1 MDPFHP
7 RPEELPAVIPIFPL
21 TGGLLLPGARLP
33 LNIFEPHFL
42 AMVEDALAHGRMLGM
57 MLPDPAHPRVN
68 GRSTPYRTGCLGRIA
83 SFAETEDGRY
93 LITLRGLSRFD
104 LLEELP
110 ERADGV
116 RRVRA
121 DYAPYGGD
129 LEAPAEEGV
138 DRDALLQALRPYF
151 QSRNIEADWE
161 AVGRTDAVT
170 LVNSLSMMCP
180 FGDAEKQALLT
191 APGLPQRTSLLISLL
206 RIESAGP
213 MAGRLPS

>member
-1 MDPFHP
+1 
-7 RPEELPAVIPIFPL
+7 
-21 TGGLLLPGARLP
+21 
-33 LNIFEPHFL
+33 
-42 AMVEDALAHGRMLGM
+42 
-57 MLPDPAHPRVN
+57 
-68 GRSTPYRTGCLGRIA
+68 
-83 SFAETEDGRY
+83 
-93 LITLRGLSRFD
+93 
-104 LLEELP
+104 
-110 ERADGV
+110 
-116 RRVRA
+116 
-121 DYAPYGGD
+121 
-129 LEAPAEEGV
+129 
-138 DRDALLQALRPYF
+138 LRPYF